1 MFHNFN
7 DKMFFTGTPLEK
19 LECLNNAVEYIQATE
34 ELEKR
39 FMKSVKRLKSSYNLC
54 INHKDITNKERE
66 YIHFYTGIKAV
77 LFKLTKGEAPDI
89 HQMNRAAMQ
98 LMEQAIE
105 STGVEEVVNIEGNIQ
120 DIDILSDEYLDRIMK
135 IKQPNTR
142 IKILE
147 RLLKQTLNEY
157 GKTNK
162 IKALS
167 FTERLN
173 NLIDEYNNRIDDK
186 KLVEEVID
194 DVMEGL
200 IDLIK
205 DIEKD
210 KKSYKEKNI
219 DFEEK
224 AFYDILDLIAK
235 KHDFEYPEEKLI
247 KLAKEVK
254 QLVSDVTKYVDW
266 DIRKDINAQFKVD
279 LIILLG
285 KNKYPPQLNNE
296 VFDEVFEQAKNFR
309 RNI

>member
-1 MFHNFN
+1 
-7 DKMFFTGTPLEK
+7 
-19 LECLNNAVEYIQATE
+19 
-34 ELEKR
+34 
-39 FMKSVKRLKSSYNLC
+39 
-54 INHKDITNKERE
+54 
-66 YIHFYTGIKAV
+66 
-77 LFKLTKGEAPDI
+77 
-89 HQMNRAAMQ
+89 MNRAAMQ

-210 KKSYKEKNI
+210 KKSYKEKTL
-219 DFEEK
+219 
-224 AFYDILDLIAK
+224 ILK
-235 KHDFEYPEEKLI
+235 KKL
-247 KLAKEVK
+247 L
-254 QLVSDVTKYVDW
+254 
-266 DIRKDINAQFKVD
+266 
-279 LIILLG
+279 
-285 KNKYPPQLNNE
+285 
-296 VFDEVFEQAKNFR
+296 
-309 RNI
+309 

>member
-1 MFHNFN
+1 
-7 DKMFFTGTPLEK
+7 
-19 LECLNNAVEYIQATE
+19 
-34 ELEKR
+34 
-39 FMKSVKRLKSSYNLC
+39 
-54 INHKDITNKERE
+54 
-66 YIHFYTGIKAV
+66 
-77 LFKLTKGEAPDI
+77 
-89 HQMNRAAMQ
+89 MQ